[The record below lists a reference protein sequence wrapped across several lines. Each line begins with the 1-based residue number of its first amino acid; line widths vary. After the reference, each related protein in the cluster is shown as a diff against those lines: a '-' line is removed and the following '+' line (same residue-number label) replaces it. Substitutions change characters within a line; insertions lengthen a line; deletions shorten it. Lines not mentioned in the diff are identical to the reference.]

1 MLMRRRDFI
10 TLLGGAAMI
19 LPAAVGGAESFPTR
33 PIRLIV
39 PYPAGGGT
47 DIVGRVLGQKLHES
61 LGQPV
66 VIDNRGGAGGTLGTA
81 AAAKSA
87 PDGYTLLLVP
97 TSHVINPSI
106 YAKLPFDTE
115 KDFAPITMVASAA
128 ILMAVHP
135 RVPADT
141 VRGFVEAAK
150 ASPRALAN
158 YGSAGT
164 GTVFHLTGELFKQLT
179 GLQLQHVP
187 YRGGAPTVTALLAG
201 EIPLAFETMLA
212 LQPHVRAGT
221 LRALAVTSP
230 RRSAIMPEIPTTAEA
245 GFPSLVADNSYAL
258 FAPAGTPA
266 PILTQLHDATVA
278 ALALPEVRDQLREQ
292 GAEVVG
298 NSAAELAARSRPT
311 SSLRMAPTP
320 LLSCGRWTAP
330 FRPCSRPSAMR
341 SAPDLSRAWR
351 GRAATPP
358 VGWSCS
364 RRSPRGRRG
373 RRSCATPPY
382 HPAPASLPSSRRWR
396 RRSAWRSTRSTWAAP
411 ARSSARLRSL
421 HALPTVA

>member
-1 MLMRRRDFI
+1 MKRREFI
-10 TLLGGAAMI
+10 TFLGGAAMI
-19 LPAAVGGAESFPTR
+19 LPAASDAAEVFPTR

-61 LGQPV
+61 MGQPI
-66 VIDNRGGAGGTLGTA
+66 VIDNRGGAGGTIGTA
-81 AAAKSA
+81 VVAKSA

-106 YAKLPFDTE
+106 YAKLPYDTE
-115 KDFAPITMVASAA
+115 RDFAPITMVASAA
-128 ILMAVHP
+128 ILMAVNP
-135 RVPADT
+135 SVPANT
-141 VRGFVEAAK
+141 VRGFIEAAK
-150 ASPRALAN
+150 ARPQTFAN

-164 GTVFHLTGELFKQLT
+164 GTVFHLTGELFKQLA

-245 GFPSLVADNSYAL
+245 GFPALVADNSYAL

-266 PILTQLHDATVA
+266 PILARLHDATIA
-278 ALALPEVRDQLREQ
+278 ALSLPEVHDQLREQ

-298 NSAAELAARSRPT
+298 NSPADLAAYVAAEIPK
-311 SSLRMAPTP
+311 
-320 LLSCGRWTAP
+320 
-330 FRPCSRPSAMR
+330 
-341 SAPDLSRAWR
+341 
-351 GRAATPP
+351 
-358 VGWSCS
+358 
-364 RRSPRGRRG
+364 
-373 RRSCATPPY
+373 
-382 HPAPASLPSSRRWR
+382 
-396 RRSAWRSTRSTWAAP
+396 WAALAHQAGVQP
-411 ARSSARLRSL
+411 Q
-421 HALPTVA
+421 

>member
-1 MLMRRRDFI
+1 MKRREFI
-10 TLLGGAAMI
+10 TLMGGAAMI
-19 LPAAVGGAESFPTR
+19 WPAAADAADTFPSR
-33 PIRLIV
+33 PIRLVV

-81 AAAKSA
+81 LAAKAA

-106 YAKLPFDTE
+106 YAKLPYDTE

-128 ILMAVHP
+128 ILIAVNP

-150 ASPRALAN
+150 ARPQALAD
-158 YGSAGT
+158 YGSAGA

-179 GLQLQHVP
+179 GLPLQHVP
-187 YRGGAPTVTALLAG
+187 YRGGGPTVTALLAG

-221 LRALAVTSP
+221 LRALAITSA
-230 RRSAIMPEIPTTAEA
+230 RRSTIMPEIPTTAEA
-245 GFPSLVADNSYAL
+245 GFPSVVADNSYAL
-258 FAPAGTPA
+258 FAPAGTSA
-266 PILTQLHDATVA
+266 PVLARLHDATVA
-278 ALALPEVRDQLREQ
+278 ALALPDVRDRLREQ

-298 NSAAELAARSRPT
+298 NSSAELAAYV
-311 SSLRMAPTP
+311 
-320 LLSCGRWTAP
+320 
-330 FRPCSRPSAMR
+330 
-341 SAPDLSRAWR
+341 
-351 GRAATPP
+351 AAEIPK
-358 VGWSCS
+358 
-364 RRSPRGRRG
+364 
-373 RRSCATPPY
+373 
-382 HPAPASLPSSRRWR
+382 
-396 RRSAWRSTRSTWAAP
+396 WAAL
-411 ARSSARLRSL
+411 ARQAGVK
-421 HALPTVA
+421 PE